1 MSVTIKSMK
10 TKTRILLI
18 IIIAVSVVGAGF
30 LGVLL
35 SRWTDAI
42 ASKKRVNELRE
53 ALADVVDA
61 YGEKG
66 LLEMAGIPVDNIYYG
81 DSGVSLFLDDKGSWT
96 YSDDELQNIGIF
108 ERCNK
113 AVVHIETQVTD
124 DSSYFDAVP
133 ESDTGSGFFI
143 SADGLIVTNYHV
155 IEGASIITVSLYE
168 GSVYEAQLIGA
179 DKEND
184 IAVIKISP
192 TPGTE
197 ISTLSFGDSDSLVVG
212 QKVISIGNPFGYD
225 RTMVTGIISGL
236 SRPIRDEKGNVLLGM
251 VQTSAP
257 INPGN
262 SGGPLL
268 DTAGKVIGINTS
280 IYSTSG
286 TSQGM
291 NFAVASN
298 TAAASVSDL
307 VNYGKVSRGWL
318 DIVPVQLSQSIVDY
332 ASLKVKSGL
341 LVSQVV
347 PGGLAD
353 QAGLRAGSQQVRYG
367 SSVIYL
373 GGDVITEINGVSVS
387 DYSDLFTALSNTRPG
402 DIVPVTVNRSGSV
415 VHLQVTLVERTEENL
430 SWINR

>member
-1 MSVTIKSMK
+1 MKIKN
-10 TKTRILLI
+10 RFVIVLI
-18 IIIAVSVVGAGF
+18 VIAALVAATLAGI
-30 LGVLL
+30 VLV
-35 SRWTDAI
+35 RWTNAI
-42 ASKKRVNELRE
+42 ESKQRVKELRT
-53 ALADVVDA
+53 ALADVIGT

-66 LLEMAGIPVDNIYYG
+66 LLEMAGVPVDNIYYG
-81 DSGVSLFLDDKGSWT
+81 DSGVSLFLGDEAAWQ
-96 YSDDELQNIGIF
+96 YSSDELQNISIF
-108 ERCNK
+108 EACNR

-143 SADGLIVTNYHV
+143 SAEGLIVTNYHV
-155 IEGASIITVSLYE
+155 IKDASIITVSLHD
-168 GSVYEAQLIGA
+168 GSVYEAQLVGS
-179 DKEND
+179 DDEND
-184 IAVIKISP
+184 IAVIKITP
-192 TPGTE
+192 TAGAS
-197 ISTLSFGDSDSLVVG
+197 ISTLAFGDSDSLLVG
-212 QKVISIGNPFGYD
+212 QKVIAIGNPFGYD

-236 SRPIRDEKGNVLLGM
+236 SRPIRDERGKVLLGM

-268 DTAGKVIGINTS
+268 NTKGQVIGLNTS

-298 TAAASVSDL
+298 TAAASVNDI

-332 ASLKVKSGL
+332 AGLKVSKGL
-341 LVSQVV
+341 LVSQIV

-353 QAGLRAGSQQVRYG
+353 QAGLKAGTQQVRYG
-367 SSVIYL
+367 NSVIYL
-373 GGDVITEINGVSVS
+373 GGDIITEINGFSTT
-387 DYSDLFTALSNTRPG
+387 DYNDLFTALSNTRPG
-402 DIVPVTVNRSGSV
+402 DVVPVMVYRNGNTVRLNI
-415 VHLQVTLVERTEENL
+415 TLVERTEENL

>member
-1 MSVTIKSMK
+1 MKIKN
-10 TKTRILLI
+10 RFVLVLI
-18 IIIAVSVVGAGF
+18 IAGSLVIAVLAGI
-30 LGVLL
+30 VLV
-35 SRWTDAI
+35 RWTNAI
-42 ASKKRVNELRE
+42 SSKQRVQELRT
-53 ALADVVDA
+53 ALKSVLDT

-66 LLEMAGIPVDNIYYG
+66 LLEMAGVPVDNIYYG
-81 DSGVSLFLDDKGSWT
+81 ESGVSLFLGDQAAWT
-96 YSDDELQNIGIF
+96 YSNDELQNISIF
-108 ERCNK
+108 EASNR

-155 IEGASIITVSLYE
+155 IKDASIITVSLYD
-168 GSVYEAQLIGA
+168 GSVYEAQLIGS
-179 DKEND
+179 DDEND

-192 TPGTE
+192 TSDAK
-197 ISTLSFGDSDSLVVG
+197 ISILSFGDSDSLLVG
-212 QKVISIGNPFGYD
+212 QKVIAIGNPFGYD

-236 SRPIRDEKGNVLLGM
+236 SRPIRDEAGRVMLGM

-268 DTAGKVIGINTS
+268 NIKGQVIGINTS

-298 TAAASVSDL
+298 TAAASVNDI
-307 VNYGKVSRGWL
+307 VNFGRVSRGWL

-332 ASLKVKSGL
+332 AGLKVSKGL
-341 LVSQVV
+341 LVSQIV

-353 QAGLRAGSQQVRYG
+353 QAGLKAGTQQVRYG
-367 SSVIYL
+367 NSVIYL
-373 GGDVITEINGVSVS
+373 GGDIITEINGISIS
-387 DYSDLFTALSNTRPG
+387 DYNDLFSALSNTKPG
-402 DIVPVTVNRSGSV
+402 DSVQVMVYRSGNTV
-415 VHLQVTLVERTEENL
+415 RLNITLVERTEENL

>member
-1 MSVTIKSMK
+1 MKIKN
-10 TKTRILLI
+10 RFLLILI
-18 IIIAVSVVGAGF
+18 IILAVFIAAIVAVILV
-30 LGVLL
+30 
-35 SRWTDAI
+35 RWTSAIEKKQRVEEVRDAL
-42 ASKKRVNELRE
+42 SEVL
-53 ALADVVDA
+53 DT

-66 LLEMAGIPVDNIYYG
+66 LLEMAGVPVDNIYYG
-81 DSGVSLFLDDKGSWT
+81 DSGVPLFLGDTGSWT
-96 YSDDELQNIGIF
+96 YSDDELQNISIF
-108 ERCNK
+108 SESNT

-143 SADGLIVTNYHV
+143 STDGLIVTNYHV
-155 IEGASIITVSLYE
+155 IEDASIITVSLYD
-168 GSVYEAQLIGA
+168 GSVYEAGLIGA

-192 TPGTE
+192 TSDAD
-197 ISTLSFGDSDSLVVG
+197 ISILSFGDSDSLVVG
-212 QKVISIGNPFGYD
+212 QKVIAIGNPFGYD

-236 SRPIRDEKGNVLLGM
+236 SRPIRDESGTVLLGM

-268 DTAGKVIGINTS
+268 NTAGEVIGINTS

-298 TAAASVSDL
+298 TAAASVNDL

-318 DIVPVQLSQSIVDY
+318 DIVPVQLSQTIVDY
-332 ASLKVKSGL
+332 ASLKVSSGL

-347 PGGLAD
+347 PGGYAD
-353 QAGLRAGSQQVRYG
+353 QAGLKAGTQQVLYG
-367 SSVIYL
+367 ASVIYL
-373 GGDVITEINGVSVS
+373 GGDVITEINGVTIV
-387 DYSDLFTALSNTRPG
+387 DYSDLFTALSNTKPG
-402 DIVPVTVNRSGSV
+402 DIVQVVVNRNGSTV
-415 VHLQVTLVERTEENL
+415 RLSIQLVERTEENL

>member
-1 MSVTIKSMK
+1 MKIKN
-10 TKTRILLI
+10 RFVLVLI
-18 IIIAVSVVGAGF
+18 IAGSLVIAVLAGI
-30 LGVLL
+30 VLV
-35 SRWTDAI
+35 RWTNAI
-42 ASKKRVNELRE
+42 SSKQRVQELRT
-53 ALADVVDA
+53 ALKSVLDT

-66 LLEMAGIPVDNIYYG
+66 LLEMAGVPVDNIYYG
-81 DSGVSLFLDDKGSWT
+81 ESGVSLFLGDQAAWT
-96 YSDDELQNIGIF
+96 YSNDELQNISIF
-108 ERCNK
+108 EASNR

-155 IEGASIITVSLYE
+155 IKDASIITVSLYD
-168 GSVYEAQLIGA
+168 GSVYEAQLIGS
-179 DKEND
+179 DDEND

-192 TPGTE
+192 TSDAK
-197 ISTLSFGDSDSLVVG
+197 ISILSFGDSDSLLVG
-212 QKVISIGNPFGYD
+212 QKVIAIGNPFGYD

-236 SRPIRDEKGNVLLGM
+236 SRPIRDEAGRVMLGM

-268 DTAGKVIGINTS
+268 NTKGQVIGINTS

-298 TAAASVSDL
+298 TAAASVNDI
-307 VNYGKVSRGWL
+307 VNFGRVSRGWL

-332 ASLKVKSGL
+332 AGLKVSKGL
-341 LVSQVV
+341 LVSQIV

-353 QAGLRAGSQQVRYG
+353 QAGLKAGTQQVRYG
-367 SSVIYL
+367 NSVIYL
-373 GGDVITEINGVSVS
+373 GGDIITEINGISIS
-387 DYSDLFTALSNTRPG
+387 DYNDLFSALSNTKPG
-402 DIVPVTVNRSGSV
+402 DSVQVMVYRSGNTV
-415 VHLQVTLVERTEENL
+415 RLNITLVERTEENL

>member
-1 MSVTIKSMK
+1 MKIKNRFVLVMIIVAS
-10 TKTRILLI
+10 LI
-18 IIIAVSVVGAGF
+18 VATLAGI
-30 LGVLL
+30 VLV
-35 SRWTDAI
+35 RWTNAI
-42 ASKKRVNELRE
+42 SSKQRVQELRT
-53 ALADVVDA
+53 ALTAVIDT

-66 LLEMAGIPVDNIYYG
+66 LLEMAGVPVDNIYYG
-81 DSGVSLFLDDKGSWT
+81 ESGVSLFLGDQAAWS
-96 YSDDELQNIGIF
+96 YSSDELQNISIF
-108 ERCNK
+108 EASNK

-143 SADGLIVTNYHV
+143 SSDGLIVTNYHV
-155 IEGASIITVSLYE
+155 IKDASIITVSLYD
-168 GSVYEAQLIGA
+168 GSVYEAQLMGS
-179 DKEND
+179 DDEND

-192 TPGTE
+192 TADAQ
-197 ISTLSFGDSDSLVVG
+197 ISILSFGDSDSLLVG
-212 QKVISIGNPFGYD
+212 QKVIAIGNPFGYD
-225 RTMVTGIISGL
+225 RTMVTGVISGL
-236 SRPIRDEKGNVLLGM
+236 SRPIRDESGRVLLGM

-268 DTAGKVIGINTS
+268 NTKGQVIGINTS

-298 TAAASVSDL
+298 TAAASVNDI

-332 ASLKVKSGL
+332 AGLKVSKGL
-341 LVSQVV
+341 LVSQIV

-353 QAGLRAGSQQVRYG
+353 QAGLKAGTQQVRYG
-367 SSVIYL
+367 NSVIYL
-373 GGDVITEINGVSVS
+373 GGDIITEINGVSIS
-387 DYSDLFTALSNTRPG
+387 DYNDLFSALSNTKPG
-402 DIVPVTVNRSGSV
+402 DSVQVVVYRSGNYV
-415 VHLQVTLVERTEENL
+415 RLNITLVERTEENL

>member
-1 MSVTIKSMK
+1 MKIKNRFVLVMIIVAS
-10 TKTRILLI
+10 LI
-18 IIIAVSVVGAGF
+18 VATLAGI
-30 LGVLL
+30 VLV
-35 SRWTDAI
+35 RWTNAI
-42 ASKKRVNELRE
+42 SSKQRVQELRT
-53 ALADVVDA
+53 ALTAVIDT

-66 LLEMAGIPVDNIYYG
+66 LLEMAGVPVDNIYYG
-81 DSGVSLFLDDKGSWT
+81 ESGVSLFLGDQAAWS
-96 YSDDELQNIGIF
+96 YSSDELQNISIF
-108 ERCNK
+108 EASNK

-143 SADGLIVTNYHV
+143 SSDGLIVTNYHV
-155 IEGASIITVSLYE
+155 IKDASIITVSLYD
-168 GSVYEAQLIGA
+168 GSVYEAQLMGS
-179 DKEND
+179 DDEND

-192 TPGTE
+192 TADAQ
-197 ISTLSFGDSDSLVVG
+197 ISILSFGDSDSLLVG
-212 QKVISIGNPFGYD
+212 QKVIAIGNPFGYD
-225 RTMVTGIISGL
+225 RTMVTGVISGL
-236 SRPIRDEKGNVLLGM
+236 SRPIRDESGRVLLGM

-268 DTAGKVIGINTS
+268 NTKGQVIGINTS

-298 TAAASVSDL
+298 TAAASVNDI
-307 VNYGKVSRGWL
+307 VNFGKVSRGWL

-332 ASLKVKSGL
+332 AGLKVSKGL
-341 LVSQVV
+341 LVSQIV

-353 QAGLRAGSQQVRYG
+353 QAGLKAGTQQVRYG
-367 SSVIYL
+367 NSVIYL
-373 GGDVITEINGVSVS
+373 GGDIITEINGVSIS
-387 DYSDLFTALSNTRPG
+387 DYNDLFSALSNTKPG
-402 DIVPVTVNRSGSV
+402 DSVQVMVYRSGNYV
-415 VHLQVTLVERTEENL
+415 RLNIMLVERTEENL

>member
-1 MSVTIKSMK
+1 MKIKN
-10 TKTRILLI
+10 RFVIVLI
-18 IIIAVSVVGAGF
+18 IIASLVAATLAGI
-30 LGVLL
+30 VLV
-35 SRWTDAI
+35 RWTNAI
-42 ASKKRVNELRE
+42 ESKQRVKELRT
-53 ALADVVDA
+53 ALTDVIGT

-66 LLEMAGIPVDNIYYG
+66 LLEMAGVPVDDIYYG
-81 DSGVSLFLDDKGSWT
+81 DSGVSLFLGDEAAWQ
-96 YSDDELQNIGIF
+96 YSSDELQNISIV
-108 ERCNK
+108 EQANM
-113 AVVHIETQVTD
+113 AVVHIQTQVTD

-155 IEGASIITVSLYE
+155 IKDASIITVSLYD
-168 GSVYEAQLIGA
+168 GSVYEAQLMGS
-179 DKEND
+179 DDEND
-184 IAVIKISP
+184 IAVIKITP
-192 TPGTE
+192 TADAK
-197 ISTLSFGDSDSLVVG
+197 ISTLSFGDSDSLLVG
-212 QKVISIGNPFGYD
+212 QKVIAIGNPFGYD

-236 SRPIRDEKGNVLLGM
+236 SRPIRDESGKVLLGM
-251 VQTSAP
+251 IQTSAP

-268 DTAGKVIGINTS
+268 NTKGQVIGINTS

-298 TAAASVSDL
+298 TAAASVNDI

-318 DIVPVQLSQSIVDY
+318 DIVPVQLSQNIVDY
-332 ASLKVKSGL
+332 AGLKVSKGL

-353 QAGLRAGSQQVRYG
+353 QAGLKAGTQAASYG

-373 GGDVITEINGVSVS
+373 GGDIITEINGVSIS
-387 DYSDLFTALSNTRPG
+387 DYNDLFTALSNTRPG
-402 DIVPVTVNRSGSV
+402 DTVPVMVYRNGSYIRLNIV
-415 VHLQVTLVERTEENL
+415 LVERTEEYL
-430 SWINR
+430 GWINRLSRT

>member
-1 MSVTIKSMK
+1 MKIKK
-10 TKTRILLI
+10 KFVIILLV
-18 IIIAVSVVGAGF
+18 AASLVVATLAGI
-30 LGVLL
+30 VLV
-35 SRWTDAI
+35 RWTNAI
-42 ASKKRVNELRE
+42 ESKQRVKELRT
-53 ALADVVDA
+53 ALADVIDT

-66 LLEMAGIPVDNIYYG
+66 LLEMAGVPVDDIYYG
-81 DSGVSLFLDDKGSWT
+81 ESGVSLFLGDEAAWR
-96 YSDDELQNIGIF
+96 YSDDELQNISIF
-108 ERCNK
+108 EAANK
-113 AVVHIETQVTD
+113 AVVHIQTQVTD

-155 IEGASIITVSLYE
+155 IKDASIITVSLYD
-168 GSVYEAQLIGA
+168 GSVYEAQLIGS
-179 DKEND
+179 DDEND
-184 IAVIKISP
+184 IAVIRISP
-192 TPGTE
+192 AQDAV
-197 ISTLSFGDSDSLVVG
+197 ISTLKFGDSDSLLVG
-212 QKVISIGNPFGYD
+212 QKVIAIGNPFGYD

-236 SRPIRDEKGNVLLGM
+236 SRPIRDESGKVLLGM
-251 VQTSAP
+251 IQTSAP

-268 DTAGKVIGINTS
+268 STGGQVIGINTS

-298 TAAASVSDL
+298 TAAASVNDI

-318 DIVPVQLSQSIVDY
+318 DLVPVQLSQSIVDY
-332 ASLKVKSGL
+332 AGLKVSKGL

-353 QAGLRAGSQQVRYG
+353 QAGLRAGTQQVRYG
-367 SSVIYL
+367 NSVIYL
-373 GGDVITEINGVSVS
+373 GGDIITEINGFSIT
-387 DYSDLFTALSNTRPG
+387 DYNDLFTALSNTRPG
-402 DIVPVTVNRSGSV
+402 DTVPVMVYRNGNHIRLNIV
-415 VHLQVTLVERTEENL
+415 LVERTEEYL

>member
-1 MSVTIKSMK
+1 MK
-10 TKTRILLI
+10 GKNKFFLVLV
-18 IIIAVSVVGAGF
+18 IIASVIVSAIVAF
-30 LGVLL
+30 VLY
-35 SRWTDAI
+35 RWTEALS
-42 ASKKRVNELRE
+42 SKQRIEELRKAMAQVIE
-53 ALADVVDA
+53 TD
-61 YGEKG
+61 GEKA
-66 LLEMAGIPVDNIYYG
+66 LLEMAGVPVDDIYYG
-81 DSGVSLFLDDKGSWT
+81 DSGANLFVGDRGAWT
-96 YSDDELQNIGIF
+96 YSDDELQNISIF

-124 DSSYFDAVP
+124 DSSYFNAVP

-143 SADGLIVTNYHV
+143 STDGLIVTNYHV
-155 IEGASIITVSLYE
+155 IADASIITVSLYD
-168 GSVYEAQLIGA
+168 GSVYSANLLGA

-184 IAVIKISP
+184 IAVIRI
-192 TPGTE
+192 TPLAETE
-197 ISTLSFGDSDSLVVG
+197 ISVLAFGDSDSLLVG
-212 QKVISIGNPFGYD
+212 QKVIAIGNPFGYD

-236 SRPIRDEKGNVLLGM
+236 SRPIRDEEGNVLLGM

-268 DTAGKVIGINTS
+268 NTAGQVIGINTS

-298 TAAASVSDL
+298 TAAASVNDI
-307 VNYGKVSRGWL
+307 VQYGKVSRGWL
-318 DIVPVQLSQSIVDY
+318 DIVPVQLSQTIVDY
-332 ASLKVKSGL
+332 ASLKVSNGL

-353 QAGLRAGSQQVRYG
+353 QAGLRAGTQQVRYG

-373 GGDVITEINGVSVS
+373 GGDIITEINGVSVS
-387 DYSDLFTALSNTRPG
+387 DYSDLFTALSNTKPG
-402 DIVPVTVNRSGSV
+402 DVVPVMIDRNGTSIR
-415 VHLQVTLVERTEENL
+415 LQIGLVERTDDNL

>member
-1 MSVTIKSMK
+1 MKIKN
-10 TKTRILLI
+10 RFVLILI
-18 IIIAVSVVGAGF
+18 IILALIAASLIGI
-30 LGVLL
+30 VLV
-35 SRWTDAI
+35 RWTSSI
-42 ASKKRVNELRE
+42 ESKQRVNELRT
-53 ALADVVDA
+53 ALKEVIATS
-61 YGEKG
+61 GEKG
-66 LLEMAGIPVDNIYYG
+66 LLEMAGVPVDNIYYG
-81 DSGVSLFLDDKGSWT
+81 ESGVSLFLEDKGSWT
-96 YSDDELQNIGIF
+96 YSDDELQNIKIF
-108 ERCNK
+108 QVCNK

-143 SADGLIVTNYHV
+143 STDGMIVTNYHV
-155 IEGASIITVSLYE
+155 IKDASIITVSLHD
-168 GSVYEAQLIGA
+168 GSVYEAQLLGA
-179 DKEND
+179 DDEND

-192 TPGTE
+192 TADAGIE
-197 ISTLSFGDSDSLVVG
+197 VLSFGDSDSLVVG
-212 QKVISIGNPFGYD
+212 QKVIAIGNPFGYD
-225 RTMVTGIISGL
+225 RTLVTGIISGL
-236 SRPIRDEKGNVLLGM
+236 SRPIRDENGRVLLGM

-268 DTAGKVIGINTS
+268 NTEGDVIGINTS

-298 TAAASVSDL
+298 TAAASVNDI

-318 DIVPVQLSQSIVDY
+318 DLVPVQLSQSIVDY
-332 ASLKVKSGL
+332 AGLKVSKGL

-353 QAGLRAGSQQVRYG
+353 QAGLKAGTQQVRYG
-367 SSVIYL
+367 NSVIYL
-373 GGDVITEINGVSVS
+373 GGDIITEINGFSIT
-387 DYSDLFTALSNTRPG
+387 DYNDLFTALSNTRPG
-402 DIVPVTVNRSGSV
+402 DTVPVTVYRNGGYTRLNIV
-415 VHLQVTLVERTEENL
+415 LVERTEEYL